1 MCNYSLL
8 AGENERRSSM
18 NKQTKDRSTEHKK
31 QVLKGVAKAILTID
45 ANSASCIL
53 MNQPEAPED
62 LRRYRLRFKNK
73 NV

>member
-1 MCNYSLL
+1 
-8 AGENERRSSM
+8 M
-18 NKQTKDRSTEHKK
+18 NKKSKNYVSKQKK

-62 LRRYRLRFKNK
+62 LKKYRIGHKDVNE
-73 NV
+73 

>member
-1 MCNYSLL
+1 
-8 AGENERRSSM
+8 M
-18 NKQTKDRSTEHKK
+18 NKQIKDRFTERKK
-31 QVLKGVAKAILTID
+31 QVLKGAAKAILTID

-62 LRRYRLRFKNK
+62 LRRYRLRFRNK